1 MKQKIRFL
9 ILACV
14 LIGMCGTLAAQEIRQ
29 VNVPQNETKEEK
41 KAREKRLEELRDS
54 VAYLEAKMAVD
65 SGYFVITA
73 DRMSLGNRGVNIM
86 SPESNTNFVLVQ
98 GDKAVV
104 QLAFNN
110 GFSGLNGLG
119 GITVEGTIT
128 NKKRSISKK
137 GDINY
142 DFNVTGTGISA
153 QVNIVVYKGGNEAR
167 AFINPNF
174 HSQDMTVYGPLIP
187 YDMRNGNGGS
197 TIFKGSTLP

>member
-1 MKQKIRFL
+1 MKQKMRFL
-9 ILACV
+9 ILAFA
-14 LIGMCGTLAAQEIRQ
+14 LIGMCVNMTAQEIRQ
-29 VNVPQNETKEEK
+29 VNVPQNETKEER

-54 VAYLEAKMAVD
+54 IAYLEAKMAID

-73 DRMSLGNRGVNIM
+73 DRMSLGNRGINIM

-98 GDKAVV
+98 GDRAVV

-119 GITVEGTIT
+119 GITVEGTVT
-128 NKKRSISKK
+128 NKKKSVSKK

-142 DFNVTGTGISA
+142 DFSVTGTGISA
-153 QVNIVVYKGGNEAR
+153 QINIVVYKNSNEAR

-187 YDMRNGNGGS
+187 YDMRNGNVGNR
-197 TIFKGSTLP
+197 IFKGSTLP